1 MIIENRPIPE
11 IWKNKPTYLKVL
23 KKVLKNEDMKN
34 IAVSNIKNNI
44 LKEEY
49 NNNLKENLEKILE
62 KFKSNSKYEYDN
74 DLMTLVNNRKSNIKT
89 TKRYKSLNE
98 EYNNI
103 IKKQNIK
110 IELPRPDSIKENLKN
125 ILDYRKKLALRFKY
139 NNDNM
144 KNYKLNSALHISRS
158 QVWNSVQRSKYNTIS
173 TSNDN
178 NNKPIKGYNNIY
190 SYNHKNSNDLNILE
204 NNLINKNKTIKE
216 YEDKFMI
223 TGMNNK
229 QFKSDIIEEE
239 NSIYNGS
246 DNNRIS
252 NVKKSKSVIY
262 Y

>member
-49 NNNLKENLEKILE
+49 NNNLKENFPKILE

-98 EYNNI
+98 EYNDM

-144 KNYKLNSALHISRS
+144 KKYKLNSALHISRS

-190 SYNHKNSNDLNILE
+190 SYNHKNANDLNILE

-246 DNNRIS
+246 DNNRIN